1 MSTSAT
7 GQDTKPNPTYPESAN
22 GKAGFARDSGR
33 DRQSVIRREKEEFG
47 GVKVGLAF
55 FGWLTATGTAVMLA
69 AFLGAAGIAVGVA
82 TSLDAGKATTQ
93 AAEDPRTVGIAG
105 AIVLLIV
112 LFTSFYCGGYVAARM
127 ARFHGMRQGMAV
139 WLWALFIAALV
150 AVLAALAGSQF
161 DILSEMNTFPRIPV
175 SQGTLTTGGLI
186 ALAVAATGSLAGSLI
201 GGLAGMRFHRKVDRA
216 GFGE

>member
-7 GQDTKPNPTYPESAN
+7 GQDTQPNPTHPRPAEGRTSL
-22 GKAGFARDSGR
+22 ARDSVH
-33 DRQSVIRREKEEFG
+33 DRQSVIKREMEEFG

-55 FGWLTATGTAVMLA
+55 FGWLTATGTAVMLTA
-69 AFLGAAGIAVGVA
+69 LLGAAGIAVGVA
-82 TSLDAGKATTQ
+82 TNLDAGSATNQ
-93 AAEDPRTVGIAG
+93 AAEDPRTAGIAG
-105 AIVLLIV
+105 AVVLLIV

-127 ARFHGMRQGMAV
+127 ARFQGMRQGMAV
-139 WLWALFIAALV
+139 WLWALFIAAV
-150 AVLAALAGSQF
+150 VTVLAALAGSQF
-161 DILSEMNTFPRIPV
+161 DILNEMNTFPRIPV

-186 ALAVAATGSLAGSLI
+186 ALAVAAIGSLAGSLI

>member
-1 MSTSAT
+1 MSTSVT
-7 GQDTKPNPTYPESAN
+7 GQETKPNPTYPEPTRGETRSAR
-22 GKAGFARDSGR
+22 GPGR

-55 FGWLTATGTAVMLA
+55 FGWLTATGTAVMVT
-69 AFLGAAGIAVGVA
+69 AFLGAAGIVVGVA
-82 TSLDAGKATTQ
+82 TDLNAGNVTTR

-112 LFTSFYCGGYVAARM
+112 MFVSYYCGGYVAARM

-150 AVLAALAGSQF
+150 AVLAALAGSQVH
-161 DILSEMNTFPRIPV
+161 ILNEMNTLPHIPV
-175 SQGTLTTGGLI
+175 SQETLTTGAFI
-186 ALAVAATGSLAGSLI
+186 ALAAAAVGSLGGSLV
-201 GGLAGMRFHRKVDRA
+201 GGLAGMLFHRKVDRV
-216 GFGE
+216 GLGE